1 MEVDIEKEALTIAA
15 NTMKRI
21 ADEARAEVARL
32 SNDLAVATAQRD
44 ALAQKAA
51 SSPDAALWARLK
63 DAEERAE
70 EYLDFLRSTKQL
82 VAFGYWQQR
91 RRELRAEEAK
101 RMTA

>member
-15 NTMKRI
+15 NTI
-21 ADEARAEVARL
+21 FSHGLIPL
-32 SNDLAVATAQRD
+32 S
-44 ALAQKAA
+44 
-51 SSPDAALWARLK
+51 LK

>member
-51 SSPDAALWARLK
+51 SSPDAALWTRLK
-63 DAEERAE
+63 VQKNAPKNTWTSYAV
-70 EYLDFLRSTKQL
+70 RSSL
-82 VAFGYWQQR
+82 
-91 RRELRAEEAK
+91 
-101 RMTA
+101 